1 MKEKINNSYLI
12 TYIILL
18 FGMFIPE
25 MIFKLINKSNIF
37 DISTL
42 RIFLGLNIFCAIIS
56 FILGFANHIVKK
68 IVTSILVFASSIYTC
83 AQLGF
88 FNFLGVYISFQT
100 SSQLGAVKDYVKDF
114 IRSFKPEFFL
124 VFIPFI
130 LIILIYIFFSKKMNN
145 EKIRLKSNVI
155 ISSSILVASIVLY
168 AVTIL
173 TPGLQNKY
181 QTVTNKKLFLTA
193 SNPSLTVEQF
203 GTLGFCFLD
212 LKALT
217 FPVILEENYSINTNY
232 NGSSTITEY
241 SREIDD
247 SIWVKVIDEEADK
260 KMNSLNNYFI
270 NRKITD
276 KNEYTGLLEDK
287 NLIVIMMESVNDIFI
302 NPEYYP
308 NFYKLVSEG
317 WYWEN
322 NYSPRNSCA
331 TMNNEFSGMTSLY
344 SIYNTC
350 TASRYKTNSYY
361 ESMFNIFNNS
371 NYVTFSA
378 HNYTDAYYPRKT
390 IHPNMGSGEYF
401 SVEKLG
407 IDYSNEYINWSN
419 DDDFMVEIL
428 NIIDSK
434 TEENERFMTWLTTV
448 SSHQPYSIDSI
459 QGNRYYE
466 MTESTNYPEDVRRY
480 MSKLK
485 ILDDGLGI
493 LLEGL
498 EDRNI
503 LDDTVIVL
511 YGDHYPYGI
520 STDNLNIVLDYD
532 TKEYYNAER
541 VPFVI
546 YNSELESKVY
556 SEYTSYINILP
567 TLANLFNLE
576 YDPRLYL
583 GTDLLS
589 SDYESRVVFADGSW
603 KNENYYYDAT
613 KNKVTNFTDKE
624 LSLDELKLINDD
636 INTKINVSNDAI
648 KNNYFDYLEEK
659 LNPKVTND
667 ELEQKESKE
676 DKSSKS
682 NTTNKKTKNGS

>member
-1 MKEKINNSYLI
+1 MKEKINNSYII

-83 AQLGF
+83 AHLGF

-401 SVEKLG
+401 SVEKIG

-419 DDDFMVEIL
+419 DDDFMAEIL

-434 TEENERFMTWLTTV
+434 TEENKRFMTWLTTV
-448 SSHQPYSIDSI
+448 SSHQPYSVDSI
-459 QGNRYYE
+459 QGNRYYDL
-466 MTESTNYPEDVRRY
+466 TEDTDYPEDVRRY

-613 KNKVTNFTDKE
+613 KNKVTNFTDEE

-676 DKSSKS
+676 NKSSKS

>member
-1 MKEKINNSYLI
+1 MKEKLNNSYII
-12 TYIILL
+12 TYITLVLGL
-18 FGMFIPE
+18 FLPE
-25 MIFKLINKSNIF
+25 IIFKLINKSSIF

-42 RIFLGLNIFCAIIS
+42 RIFIGLNIICAIIS
-56 FILGFANHIVKK
+56 FILNFANHIVKK
-68 IVTSILVFASSIYTC
+68 IVTGILVFASSVYTC

-145 EKIRLKSNVI
+145 EKIRIKNNAI
-155 ISSSILVASIVLY
+155 ISSSILVASIVFY
-168 AVTIL
+168 AVTII

-212 LKALT
+212 LKALA
-217 FPVILEENYSINTNY
+217 FPVILEENYSINSNY

-247 SIWVKVIDEEADK
+247 SIWIKVIDEETDK

-350 TASRYKTNSYY
+350 TASKYKINSYY
-361 ESMFNIFNNS
+361 ESMFNLFNKTG
-371 NYVTFSA
+371 YKTFSA

-419 DDDFMVEIL
+419 DDDFMAEIL

-448 SSHQPYSIDSI
+448 SSHQPYSVDSI
-459 QGNRYYE
+459 QGNKYYDL
-466 MTESTNYPEDVRRY
+466 TEDTNYPEDVRRY

-520 STDNLNIVLDYD
+520 STDNLNVVLDYD

-546 YNSELESKVY
+546 YNSELEGKVY

-603 KNENYYYDAT
+603 KNEYYYYDAT

-648 KNNYFDYLEEK
+648 KNNYFAYLEEK
-659 LNPKVTND
+659 LNIKKVND
-667 ELEQKESKE
+667 ESEQKETIKN
-676 DKSSKS
+676 KSSKS
-682 NTTNKKTKNGS
+682 NTNNKKTKNGS

>member
-124 VFIPFI
+124 VFIPFV

-302 NPEYYP
+302 NPKYYP

-419 DDDFMVEIL
+419 DDDFMAEIL
-428 NIIDSK
+428 NIINSK

-448 SSHQPYSIDSI
+448 SSHQPYSVDSI
-459 QGNRYYE
+459 QGNRYYDL
-466 MTESTNYPEDVRRY
+466 TEDTDYPEDVRRY

>member
-12 TYIILL
+12 TYIILI

-124 VFIPFI
+124 VFIPFV
-130 LIILIYIFFSKKMNN
+130 LIILIYIFFSKKMNK

-155 ISSSILVASIVLY
+155 ISSTILVASIVLY

-401 SVEKLG
+401 SVEKIG

-419 DDDFMVEIL
+419 DDDFMAEIL

-434 TEENERFMTWLTTV
+434 TEENKRFMTWLTTV
-448 SSHQPYSIDSI
+448 SSHQPYSVDSI
-459 QGNRYYE
+459 QGNRYYDL
-466 MTESTNYPEDVRRY
+466 TEDTDYPEDVRRY

>member
-1 MKEKINNSYLI
+1 MKKIFKNSYI
-12 TYIILL
+12 TNYIILML
-18 FGMFIPE
+18 GMFLPE
-25 MIFKLINKSNIF
+25 IIFKVINHSNIL

-42 RIFLGLNIFCAIIS
+42 RIFLGVNIICAIVS
-56 FILGFANHIVKK
+56 FILNFTNHIVKR
-68 IVTSILVFASSIYTC
+68 IVTSLLVLISGIYTC

-114 IRSFKPEFFL
+114 IRSFKLEFFL
-124 VFIPFI
+124 VLIPFA
-130 LIILIYIFFSKKMNN
+130 LIIITYIVFSKK
-145 EKIRLKSNVI
+145 LKQENISLKKNTLTSSALLMASVI
-155 ISSSILVASIVLY
+155 LY
-168 AVTIL
+168 AATIL
-173 TPGLQNKY
+173 APSLQNKY
-181 QTVTNKKLFLTA
+181 QTVSTKNLFLTA
-193 SNPSLTVEQF
+193 SNPSLTVEQY

-212 LKALT
+212 LKALV
-217 FPVILEENYSINTNY
+217 FPVTLEENYVINQNY
-232 NGSSTITEY
+232 NNYATITDK
-241 SREIDD
+241 SRIIDD
-247 SIWVKVIDEEADK
+247 TVWQSIIDEETDK

-270 NRKITD
+270 NRKITQ
-276 KNEYTGLLEDK
+276 KNDYTGLFEDK

-308 NFYKLVSEG
+308 NFYKLLSEG

-350 TASRYKTNSYY
+350 TASKYKTNTYY
-361 ESMFNIFNNS
+361 ESMFNLFNKTG
-371 NYVTFSA
+371 YTTFSA
-378 HNYTDAYYPRKT
+378 HDYTDAYYPRRT

-401 SVEKLG
+401 GVEKLG
-407 IDYSNEYINWSN
+407 IDYSNEYINWAN
-419 DDDFMVEIL
+419 DDDFMTEIL
-428 NIIDSK
+428 NIIDEK
-434 TEENERFMTWLTTV
+434 VEDNNNFMTWLTTV
-448 SSHQPYSIDSI
+448 SSHQPYSVDSI
-459 QGNRYYE
+459 QGNKYYD
-466 MTESTNYPEDVRRY
+466 MTEDTDYPEDVRRY

-503 LDDTVIVL
+503 LNDTVIVL
-511 YGDHYPYGI
+511 YGDHYPYGL
-520 STDNLNIVLDYD
+520 STDNLNVVLDYD
-532 TKEYYNAER
+532 TSEYYNAER

-613 KNKVTNFTDKE
+613 KNKVTNFNDTE
-624 LSLDELKLINDD
+624 LTLEELKRVNDD

-648 KNNYFDYLEEK
+648 KNNYFAYLEK
-659 LNPKVTND
+659 KIKPADDNP
-667 ELEQKESKE
+667 EEKE
-676 DKSSKS
+676 DEDQHQNPS
-682 NTTNKKTKNGS
+682 NKKNNKTSNGS

>member
-1 MKEKINNSYLI
+1 
-12 TYIILL
+12 
-18 FGMFIPE
+18 
-25 MIFKLINKSNIF
+25 
-37 DISTL
+37 
-42 RIFLGLNIFCAIIS
+42 
-56 FILGFANHIVKK
+56 
-68 IVTSILVFASSIYTC
+68 
-83 AQLGF
+83 
-88 FNFLGVYISFQT
+88 
-100 SSQLGAVKDYVKDF
+100 
-114 IRSFKPEFFL
+114 
-124 VFIPFI
+124 
-130 LIILIYIFFSKKMNN
+130 
-145 EKIRLKSNVI
+145 
-155 ISSSILVASIVLY
+155 
-168 AVTIL
+168 
-173 TPGLQNKY
+173 
-181 QTVTNKKLFLTA
+181 
-193 SNPSLTVEQF
+193 
-203 GTLGFCFLD
+203 
-212 LKALT
+212 
-217 FPVILEENYSINTNY
+217 
-232 NGSSTITEY
+232 
-241 SREIDD
+241 
-247 SIWVKVIDEEADK
+247 
-260 KMNSLNNYFI
+260 
-270 NRKITD
+270 
-276 KNEYTGLLEDK
+276 
-287 NLIVIMMESVNDIFI
+287 
-302 NPEYYP
+302 
-308 NFYKLVSEG
+308 
-317 WYWEN
+317 
-322 NYSPRNSCA
+322 
-331 TMNNEFSGMTSLY
+331 MNNEFSGMTSLY

-401 SVEKLG
+401 SVEKIG

-419 DDDFMVEIL
+419 DDDFMAEIL

-434 TEENERFMTWLTTV
+434 TEENKRFMTWLTTV
-448 SSHQPYSIDSI
+448 SSHQPYSVDSI
-459 QGNRYYE
+459 QGNRYYDL
-466 MTESTNYPEDVRRY
+466 TEDTDYPEDVRRY

-613 KNKVTNFTDKE
+613 KNKVTNFTDEE

-676 DKSSKS
+676 NKSSKS

>member
-12 TYIILL
+12 TYIILI

-124 VFIPFI
+124 VFIPFV
-130 LIILIYIFFSKKMNN
+130 LIILIYIFFSKKMNK

-155 ISSSILVASIVLY
+155 VSSTILVASIILY

-212 LKALT
+212 LKALA

-659 LNPKVTND
+659 LNPKVTNY

>member
-1 MKEKINNSYLI
+1 MKEKINNSYII

-401 SVEKLG
+401 SVEKIG

-419 DDDFMVEIL
+419 DDDFMAEIL

-434 TEENERFMTWLTTV
+434 TEENKRFMTWLTTV
-448 SSHQPYSIDSI
+448 SSHQPYSVDSI
-459 QGNRYYE
+459 QGNRYYDL
-466 MTESTNYPEDVRRY
+466 TEDTDYPEDVRRY

-613 KNKVTNFTDKE
+613 KNKVTNFTDEE

-676 DKSSKS
+676 NKSSKS

>member
-1 MKEKINNSYLI
+1 MQKRNNSYTFTYLI
-12 TYIILL
+12 LML
-18 FGMFIPE
+18 GMFLPE
-25 MIFKLINKSNIF
+25 IIFKLINNSNIF

-42 RIFLGLNIFCAIIS
+42 RIFLGINIICAITS
-56 FILGFANHIVKK
+56 FFLNFANHIIKK
-68 IVTSILVFASSIYTC
+68 VVVSLFLLISSIYTC

-114 IRSFKPEFFL
+114 IRSFKVEFFL
-124 VFIPFI
+124 VLIPFI
-130 LIILIYIFFSKKMNN
+130 LATLAMFFLSKKVKKENLS
-145 EKIRLKSNVI
+145 LKTNTLT
-155 ISSSILVASIVLY
+155 SSGLLMASTILY
-168 AVTIL
+168 AITIL
-173 TPGLQNKY
+173 APGLQNEY
-181 QTVTNKKLFLTA
+181 QTVSTKNLFLTA
-193 SNPSLTVEQF
+193 SNPSLTVEQY

-212 LKALT
+212 LKAMI
-217 FPVILEENYSINTNY
+217 FPVTLEENYVINTEY
-232 NGSSTITEY
+232 NNSRKLTET

-247 SIWVKVIDEEADK
+247 SIWLHVIEEETDQTKNA
-260 KMNSLNNYFI
+260 LNNYFI
-270 NRKITD
+270 NRKITE
-276 KNEYTGLLEDK
+276 KNEYTGLFEDK
-287 NLIVIMMESVNDIFI
+287 NLIIIMMESVNDIFI

-308 NFYKLVSEG
+308 NFYKILSEG

-350 TASRYKTNSYY
+350 TASKYKTNTYY
-361 ESMFNIFNNS
+361 ESIFNLFNKA
-371 NYVTFSA
+371 NYITFSA
-378 HNYTDAYYPRKT
+378 HDYTDAYYPRKM

-401 SVEKLG
+401 GVEKLG

-419 DDDFMVEIL
+419 DDEFMAEVL
-428 NIIDSK
+428 NIVDEK
-434 TEENERFMTWLTTV
+434 AEEDEPFMAWLTTV
-448 SSHQPYSIDSI
+448 SSHQPYSVDSI

-466 MTESTNYPEDVRRY
+466 MTENTDYPEDVRRY

-485 ILDDGLGI
+485 ILDDSLGI

-498 EDRNI
+498 EERDI
-503 LDDTVIVL
+503 LEDTVIVL

-520 STDNLNIVLDYD
+520 GTDNLNKVLEYD

-556 SEYTSYINILP
+556 KEYTSYINILP

-603 KNENYYYDAT
+603 KNENFYYDAT

-624 LSLDELKLINDD
+624 LSLDKLKLINGD

-648 KNNYFDYLEEK
+648 KNNYFAYLEEK
-659 LNPKVTND
+659 LNSKLLND
-667 ELEQKESKE
+667 DFEETASKE
-676 DKSSKS
+676 E
-682 NTTNKKTKNGS
+682 KNS

>member
-1 MKEKINNSYLI
+1 MKEKINNSYII

-317 WYWEN
+317 W
-322 NYSPRNSCA
+322 
-331 TMNNEFSGMTSLY
+331 
-344 SIYNTC
+344 
-350 TASRYKTNSYY
+350 
-361 ESMFNIFNNS
+361 
-371 NYVTFSA
+371 
-378 HNYTDAYYPRKT
+378 
-390 IHPNMGSGEYF
+390 
-401 SVEKLG
+401 
-407 IDYSNEYINWSN
+407 
-419 DDDFMVEIL
+419 
-428 NIIDSK
+428 
-434 TEENERFMTWLTTV
+434 
-448 SSHQPYSIDSI
+448 
-459 QGNRYYE
+459 
-466 MTESTNYPEDVRRY
+466 
-480 MSKLK
+480 
-485 ILDDGLGI
+485 
-493 LLEGL
+493 
-498 EDRNI
+498 
-503 LDDTVIVL
+503 
-511 YGDHYPYGI
+511 
-520 STDNLNIVLDYD
+520 
-532 TKEYYNAER
+532 
-541 VPFVI
+541 
-546 YNSELESKVY
+546 
-556 SEYTSYINILP
+556 
-567 TLANLFNLE
+567 
-576 YDPRLYL
+576 
-583 GTDLLS
+583 
-589 SDYESRVVFADGSW
+589 
-603 KNENYYYDAT
+603 
-613 KNKVTNFTDKE
+613 
-624 LSLDELKLINDD
+624 
-636 INTKINVSNDAI
+636 
-648 KNNYFDYLEEK
+648 
-659 LNPKVTND
+659 
-667 ELEQKESKE
+667 
-676 DKSSKS
+676 
-682 NTTNKKTKNGS
+682 

>member
-1 MKEKINNSYLI
+1 ML
-12 TYIILL
+12 
-18 FGMFIPE
+18 GMFLPE
-25 MIFKLINKSNIF
+25 IIFKVINHSNIL

-42 RIFLGLNIFCAIIS
+42 RIFLGVNIICAIVS
-56 FILGFANHIVKK
+56 FILNFTNHIVKR
-68 IVTSILVFASSIYTC
+68 IVTSLLVLISGIYTC

-114 IRSFKPEFFL
+114 IRSFKLEFFL
-124 VFIPFI
+124 VLIPFA
-130 LIILIYIFFSKKMNN
+130 LIIITYIVFSKK
-145 EKIRLKSNVI
+145 LKQENISLKKNTLTSSALLMASVI
-155 ISSSILVASIVLY
+155 LY
-168 AVTIL
+168 AATIL
-173 TPGLQNKY
+173 APSLQNKY
-181 QTVTNKKLFLTA
+181 QTVSTKNLFLTA
-193 SNPSLTVEQF
+193 SNPSLTVEQY

-212 LKALT
+212 LKALV
-217 FPVILEENYSINTNY
+217 FPVTLEENYVINQNY
-232 NGSSTITEY
+232 NNYATITDK
-241 SREIDD
+241 SRIIDD
-247 SIWVKVIDEEADK
+247 TVWQSIIDEETDK

-270 NRKITD
+270 NRKITQ
-276 KNEYTGLLEDK
+276 KNDYTGLFEDK

-308 NFYKLVSEG
+308 NFYKLLSEG

-350 TASRYKTNSYY
+350 TASKYKTNTYY
-361 ESMFNIFNNS
+361 ESMFNLFNKTG
-371 NYVTFSA
+371 YTTFSA
-378 HNYTDAYYPRKT
+378 HDYTDAYYPRRT

-401 SVEKLG
+401 GVEKLG
-407 IDYSNEYINWSN
+407 IDYSNEYINWAN
-419 DDDFMVEIL
+419 DDDFMTEIL
-428 NIIDSK
+428 NIIDEK
-434 TEENERFMTWLTTV
+434 VEDNNNFMTWLTTV
-448 SSHQPYSIDSI
+448 SSHQPYSVDSI
-459 QGNRYYE
+459 QGNKYYD
-466 MTESTNYPEDVRRY
+466 MTEDTDYPEDVRRY

-503 LDDTVIVL
+503 LNDTVIVL
-511 YGDHYPYGI
+511 YGDHYPYGL
-520 STDNLNIVLDYD
+520 STDNLNVVLDYD
-532 TKEYYNAER
+532 TSEYYNAER

-613 KNKVTNFTDKE
+613 KNKVTNFNDTE
-624 LSLDELKLINDD
+624 LTLEELKRVNDD

-648 KNNYFDYLEEK
+648 KNNYFAYLEK
-659 LNPKVTND
+659 KIKPADDNP
-667 ELEQKESKE
+667 EEKE
-676 DKSSKS
+676 DEDQHQNPS
-682 NTTNKKTKNGS
+682 NKKNNKTSNGS

>member
-1 MKEKINNSYLI
+1 MQKRNNSYTFTYLI
-12 TYIILL
+12 LML
-18 FGMFIPE
+18 GMFLPE
-25 MIFKLINKSNIF
+25 IIFKLINNSNIF

-42 RIFLGLNIFCAIIS
+42 RIFLGINIICAITS
-56 FILGFANHIVKK
+56 FFLNFANHIIKK
-68 IVTSILVFASSIYTC
+68 VVVSLFLLISSIYTC

-100 SSQLGAVKDYVKDF
+100 SSQLGAVKDYVKEF
-114 IRSFKPEFFL
+114 IRSFKVEFFL
-124 VFIPFI
+124 VLIPFI
-130 LIILIYIFFSKKMNN
+130 LATLAMFFLSKKVKKENLS
-145 EKIRLKSNVI
+145 LKTNTLT
-155 ISSSILVASIVLY
+155 SSGLLMASTILY
-168 AVTIL
+168 AITIL
-173 TPGLQNKY
+173 APGLQNEY
-181 QTVTNKKLFLTA
+181 QTVSTKNLFLTA
-193 SNPSLTVEQF
+193 SNPSLTVEQY

-212 LKALT
+212 LKAMI
-217 FPVILEENYSINTNY
+217 FPVTLEENYVINTEY
-232 NGSSTITEY
+232 NNSRKLTET

-247 SIWVKVIDEEADK
+247 SIWLHVIEEETDQTKNA
-260 KMNSLNNYFI
+260 LNNYFI
-270 NRKITD
+270 NRKITE
-276 KNEYTGLLEDK
+276 KNEYTGLFEDK

-308 NFYKLVSEG
+308 NFYKILSEG

-350 TASRYKTNSYY
+350 TASKYKTNTYY
-361 ESMFNIFNNS
+361 ESIFNLFNKA
-371 NYVTFSA
+371 NYITFSA
-378 HNYTDAYYPRKT
+378 HDYTDAYYPRKM

-401 SVEKLG
+401 GVEKLG

-419 DDDFMVEIL
+419 DDEFMAEVL
-428 NIIDSK
+428 NIVDEK
-434 TEENERFMTWLTTV
+434 AEEDEPFMAWLTTV
-448 SSHQPYSIDSI
+448 SSHQPYSVDSI

-466 MTESTNYPEDVRRY
+466 MTENTDYPEDVRRY

-498 EDRNI
+498 EERDI
-503 LDDTVIVL
+503 LEDTVIVL

-520 STDNLNIVLDYD
+520 GTDNLNKVLEYD

-556 SEYTSYINILP
+556 KEYTSYINILP

-589 SDYESRVVFADGSW
+589 KDYESRVVFADGSW
-603 KNENYYYDAT
+603 KNENFYYDAT

-624 LSLDELKLINDD
+624 LSLDKLKLINGD

-648 KNNYFDYLEEK
+648 KNNYFAYLEEK
-659 LNPKVTND
+659 LNSKLLND
-667 ELEQKESKE
+667 DFEETASKE
-676 DKSSKS
+676 E
-682 NTTNKKTKNGS
+682 KNS

>member
-1 MKEKINNSYLI
+1 MKEKLNNSYII

-18 FGMFIPE
+18 LGLFLPE
-25 MIFKLINKSNIF
+25 IIFKLINNSNIF
-37 DISTL
+37 DVSTL
-42 RIFLGLNIFCAIIS
+42 RIFIGLNIICAIIS
-56 FILGFANHIVKK
+56 FILNFTNHIVKK
-68 IVTSILVFASSIYTC
+68 VVTCILVFASSVYTC
-83 AQLGF
+83 TQLGF

-260 KMNSLNNYFI
+260 KINSLNNYFI

-344 SIYNTC
+344 SIYDTC

-419 DDDFMVEIL
+419 DDDFMAEIL

-434 TEENERFMTWLTTV
+434 TEENKRFMTWLTTV
-448 SSHQPYSIDSI
+448 SSHQPYSVDSI
-459 QGNRYYE
+459 QGNRYYDL
-466 MTESTNYPEDVRRY
+466 TEDTDYPEDVRRY

-567 TLANLFNLE
+567 TLANIFNLE

-659 LNPKVTND
+659 LNPKVTNN

>member
-12 TYIILL
+12 TYIILI

-124 VFIPFI
+124 VFIPFV

-212 LKALT
+212 LKALA

-419 DDDFMVEIL
+419 DDDFMAEIL

-434 TEENERFMTWLTTV
+434 TEENKRFMTWLTTV
-448 SSHQPYSIDSI
+448 SSHQPYSVDSI
-459 QGNRYYE
+459 QGNRYYDL
-466 MTESTNYPEDVRRY
+466 TEDTDYPEDVRRY

-576 YDPRLYL
+576 YDPRFYL

-659 LNPKVTND
+659 LNLKVTND